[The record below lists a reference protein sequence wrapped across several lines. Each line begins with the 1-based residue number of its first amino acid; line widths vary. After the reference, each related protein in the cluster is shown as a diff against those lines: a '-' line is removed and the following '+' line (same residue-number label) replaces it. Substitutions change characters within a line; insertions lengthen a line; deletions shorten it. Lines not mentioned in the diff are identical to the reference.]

1 MSVETVVDLM
11 TPPFRRE
18 SKETDR
24 LLALSDGVIAIA
36 ITLLVLEI
44 TVPAVPA
51 GTPPSVV
58 AELVF
63 EQGHEYFGYVLSF
76 LVIGLYWMLHRRI
89 FVHIEAHDR
98 GIVWLNLLFLLFVA
112 FVPYG
117 TSVFSTYPNRLG
129 VSFIAAVLAL
139 TGFSLAVLWIYAS
152 RKQLIEEG
160 IASRAVGIQAV
171 RFLASPIV
179 FAVSIAVA
187 SVNPVWAMLT
197 WVLLIPINGALNSRL
212 VESLEDESN
221 V

>member
-1 MSVETVVDLM
+1 MAL
-11 TPPFRRE
+11 PLRRE
-18 SKETDR
+18 SAETDR

-44 TVPAVPA
+44 TVPEVPA
-51 GTPPSVV
+51 GTPSSVV
-58 AELVF
+58 AGLVF
-63 EQGHEYFGYVLSF
+63 EQWHEYIGYVLSF

-98 GIVWLNLLFLLFVA
+98 GIVWLNLLFLLLVA

-129 VSFIAAVLAL
+129 VSFIAIVLAL
-139 TGFSLAVLWIYAS
+139 TGLSLAALWIYAS

-160 IASRAVGIQAV
+160 IASRTVGIQAA
-171 RFLASPIV
+171 RFLASPMV
-179 FAVSIAVA
+179 FAGSIAVA
-187 SVNPVWAMLT
+187 SIDPVWAMLT

-212 VESLEDESN
+212 AESLEDGSKG
-221 V
+221 